1 MPELKLIHNHENY
14 RSLHVVTLT
23 LPMCLNI
30 QQFLKTIFEYTTQPK
45 YHFTLQYL
53 HLLAFTFSLQS
64 LCLQCFDTVGWVSGR
79 FSSVR

>member
-30 QQFLKTIFEYTTQPK
+30 QQFLKTIFNKNTTLLCNT
-45 YHFTLQYL
+45 FICL
-53 HLLAFTFSLQS
+53 HLHLAFRACAFSALTP
-64 LCLQCFDTVGWVSGR
+64 LVGCQEDLAPCGR
-79 FSSVR
+79 LS